1 MQVINTNL
9 SPIYQIDENQLI
21 GQGCFGEVYKCK
33 NIENENLELV
43 IKLIKLDIINVKIPE
58 IYIYQEIR
66 L

>member
-21 GQGCFGEVYKCK
+21 GRGCFGEVYKCK

-43 IKLIKLDIINVKIPE
+43 IKLIKLNNKK
-58 IYIYQEIR
+58 
-66 L
+66 

>member
-9 SPIYQIDENQLI
+9 SPIYQYDENQLI

-43 IKLIKLDIINVKIPE
+43 IKLIKLNNKK
-58 IYIYQEIR
+58 
-66 L
+66 